1 MNYDEI
7 YKLEVSMW
15 EAAKARN
22 SKAFLDVVSD
32 DAVMVCG
39 GYRCSGKEYSEIV
52 AMFDCKKYTIEHFE
66 IVNQDVASIQ
76 VHYVIDLEV
85 NDEANSDLAGRF
97 HITTTWKNDKDVW
110 KVVFNMDQ
118 RLMG

>member
-1 MNYDEI
+1 MNHDEI

-39 GYRCSGKEYSEIV
+39 GYRCSGKEHSR
-52 AMFDCKKYTIEHFE
+52 
-66 IVNQDVASIQ
+66 
-76 VHYVIDLEV
+76 
-85 NDEANSDLAGRF
+85 NSKTVYQCVRQP
-97 HITTTWKNDKDVW
+97 H
-110 KVVFNMDQ
+110 
-118 RLMG
+118 

>member
-66 IVNQDVASIQ
+66 SKIAELVSRRI
-76 VHYVIDLEV
+76 
-85 NDEANSDLAGRF
+85 S
-97 HITTTWKNDKDVW
+97 
-110 KVVFNMDQ
+110 
-118 RLMG
+118 